1 MRGVIISNGTI
12 KNLNLL
18 TLNLKENDY
27 IVCADGGANYIK
39 RMNIYPNVIMGDLD
53 SINSQVLGYAKKSNI
68 PIIKF
73 PSHKDK
79 TDTELAIDHL
89 IEKGCNEIL
98 LMGVTGSRLDHTL
111 GNITLLYKLMNKGIK
126 GRIIDDNN
134 VVYIV
139 KDRIKLYNKRGSYV
153 SIIPL
158 TDNGAVVSLEGF
170 EYRLNSYH
178 IDFASTLGISN
189 RILGKEAFVEIEKGV
204 CLIIE
209 SRD

>member
-18 TLNLKENDY
+18 RLNLKESDY

-39 RMNIYPNVIMGDLD
+39 GMNICPNVIMGDLD
-53 SINSQVLGYAKKSNI
+53 SINSQVLEYAKKSNI

-158 TDNGAVVSLEGF
+158 TDNGAVVSD
-170 EYRLNSYH
+170 RKS
-178 IDFASTLGISN
+178 
-189 RILGKEAFVEIEKGV
+189 VV
-204 CLIIE
+204 
-209 SRD
+209 